1 MSPTAAKS
9 LAGAALFVTLFTAN
23 SAHAFEM
30 GRPFERVSTTVDGAR
45 WAYSSL
51 SRLEQA
57 GFSTGSPVD
66 TFNGKRELTRYDFA
80 VAVERIYRSLQSR
93 VLAAAEPGTLRTS
106 LDNFRRL
113 LQEFSPDIGGL
124 GQDVSEMKGQLEA
137 LDQRL
142 ARLEQTSVPASATS
156 ALPERDFGKALKER
170 GFAAGLRANGAELHD
185 PFGLVSLPDSLK
197 VPSQLSVNPGIAA
210 RVGSAR
216 IGLNIDRPSSLN
228 TVSGLPLEDPAD
240 SLSYQAQLSLPL
252 GSYWLSAFYGRESA
266 ATDSYHLGN
275 PYFQFGSAE
284 GLGGALSGRLS
295 DRLAFR
301 LETARYQSLDDDLQ
315 RMIYLKGGLRYAVGS
330 GFSVNLGVERSRQF
344 GLPGSIREGIGY
356 TFGVGRSFGR
366 NTNLSLLYRT
376 YGADG
381 SGAASSGGREQD
393 SSAITQ
399 LTVKF

>member
-1 MSPTAAKS
+1 MSPIVAKS
-9 LAGAALFVTLFTAN
+9 LAGAALLVTLFTAN
-23 SAHAFEM
+23 DARAFEM
-30 GRPFERVSTTVDGAR
+30 GRPFDRVSTTVDGAR

-51 SRLEQA
+51 TRLEKA
-57 GFSTGSPVD
+57 GFSTGSPAE
-66 TFNGKRELTRYDFA
+66 TFNGKRVLTRYDFA
-80 VAVERIYRSLQSR
+80 VAVERIYRSMQSR
-93 VLAAAEPGTLRTS
+93 VLGATEPGTLRTS

-113 LQEFSPDIGGL
+113 LHEFAPDIEGL
-124 GQDVSEMKGQLEA
+124 GQDVTEMKGQLEA

-142 ARLEQTSVPASATS
+142 ARLEQTSVPTNVAA
-156 ALPERDFGKALKER
+156 ALPERDFGKALKDR
-170 GFAAGLRANGAELHD
+170 GFAAGRPLNVTALKD

-197 VPSQLSVNPGIAA
+197 SPSQLSMKPGIATH
-210 RVGSAR
+210 VGSAR
-216 IGLNIDRPSSLN
+216 FGFNIDRPDPLN
-228 TVSGLPLEDPAD
+228 TIAGLPLEDPAD

-266 ATDSYHLGN
+266 ATDSYRLGS

-301 LETARYQSLDDDLQ
+301 VETARYQSLDDDLQ

-381 SGAASSGGREQD
+381 SGAANSGGREQD

>member
-9 LAGAALFVTLFTAN
+9 LAGAALLVTLFTAN
-23 SAHAFEM
+23 GARAFEM
-30 GRPFERVSTTVDGAR
+30 GRPFDRVSTTLDGTR

-51 SRLEQA
+51 ARLEQA
-57 GFSTGSPVD
+57 GFSTGSPAD

-80 VAVERIYRSLQSR
+80 VAVERIYRTLQSR
-93 VLAAAEPGTLRTS
+93 VLGATEAGTLRTS

-113 LQEFSPDIGGL
+113 LHEFSPDIEGL
-124 GQDVSEMKGQLEA
+124 GQDVAEMKGQLEA

-142 ARLEQTSVPASATS
+142 ARLEQTSVPVTPATV
-156 ALPERDFGKALKER
+156 LPARDFGKALKER
-170 GFAAGLRANGAELHD
+170 GFAVRDHASVAPLKD
-185 PFGLVSLPDSLK
+185 PFGLVSLPDSLRA
-197 VPSQLSVNPGIAA
+197 PSQLSVRPGIAA

-216 IGLNIDRPSSLN
+216 IGFNIDRPDAL
-228 TVSGLPLEDPAD
+228 TTMSGLPLEDPSD

-266 ATDSYHLGN
+266 ATDAYHLGN
-275 PYFQFGSAE
+275 PYFQLGSAE
-284 GLGGALSGRLS
+284 GLGGALSGHLS

-301 LETARYQSLDDDLQ
+301 VETARYQSLDDDLQ

-376 YGADG
+376 YGVDG
-381 SGAASSGGREQD
+381 SGAASTGGHDQD

>member
-9 LAGAALFVTLFTAN
+9 LAGAALLVTLFTAHN
-23 SAHAFEM
+23 AQAFEM
-30 GRPFERVSTTVDGAR
+30 GRPFDRVSTTVSGAR

-51 SRLEQA
+51 TRLEQA
-57 GFSTGSPVD
+57 GFSTGSPAN
-66 TFNGKRELTRYDFA
+66 TFTGKRELTRYDFA
-80 VAVERIYRSLQSR
+80 VAVERIHRSFQSR
-93 VLAAAEPGTLRTS
+93 VLSATEPGSLRTS

-113 LQEFSPDIGGL
+113 LYEFAPDIEGL
-124 GQDVSEMKGQLEA
+124 GQDVSEMKSQLET

-142 ARLEQTSVPASATS
+142 ARLEQTNGSASPATL
-156 ALPERDFGKALKER
+156 LPERDFGKALKER
-170 GFAAGLRANGAELHD
+170 GFGGPQRPAVTALND
-185 PFGLVSLPDSLK
+185 PFGLVSLPDALK
-197 VPSQLSVNPGIAA
+197 AHAPLSMRPGIAA
-210 RVGSAR
+210 RLGSAR
-216 IGLNIDRPSSLN
+216 FGFNVDRPDSLV
-228 TVSGLPLEDPAD
+228 TMSGLPLEDPAD

-252 GSYWLSAFYGRESA
+252 GSYWLSAFYGRDSA
-266 ATDSYHLGN
+266 ASDSYRLGN
-275 PYFQFGSAE
+275 PFFQFGASE
-284 GLGGALSGRLS
+284 GLGGALSGQFS

-301 LETARYQSLDDDLQ
+301 VETARYQSLDDDLQ

-376 YGADG
+376 FGADG
-381 SGAASSGGREQD
+381 SGAANSGGRDQD
-393 SSAITQ
+393 TSAITQ

>member
-9 LAGAALFVTLFTAN
+9 LVGAALLVSLFTATG
-23 SAHAFEM
+23 AHAFEM
-30 GRPFERVSTTVDGAR
+30 GRPFDRVSTTVDGAR
-45 WAYSSL
+45 WAYRSL
-51 SRLEQA
+51 ARLEQA
-57 GFSTGSPVD
+57 GFNTGSPAN

-93 VLAAAEPGTLRTS
+93 VLGATESGSLRTS

-113 LQEFSPDIGGL
+113 LNEFGPDIEGL
-124 GQDVSEMKGQLEA
+124 GQDVAEMRNQLEA

-142 ARLEQTSVPASATS
+142 ARLEQTSGSTGTAAL
-156 ALPERDFGKALKER
+156 LPERDFGKALKER
-170 GFAAGLRANGAELHD
+170 GFGGEVRPRVTALND

-197 VPSQLSVNPGIAA
+197 AHSALEVQPGIAA
-210 RVGSAR
+210 RLGSAR
-216 IGLNIDRPSSLN
+216 IGFNVDRPDSLLSSTN
-228 TVSGLPLEDPAD
+228 LPLEDPAD

-252 GSYWLSAFYGRESA
+252 GSYWLSAFYGRDSSA
-266 ATDSYHLGN
+266 SDSYRLGN
-275 PYFQFGSAE
+275 PYFQFGASE
-284 GLGGALSGRLS
+284 GLGGALSGQFS
-295 DRLAFR
+295 NRLAFR
-301 LETARYQSLDDDLQ
+301 VETARYQSLDDDLQ

-366 NTNLSLLYRT
+366 NTNLSLLYRSF
-376 YGADG
+376 GVDG
-381 SGAASSGGREQD
+381 SGAANSGGRDQD
-393 SSAITQ
+393 TSAITQ